1 MALYA
6 YNRTGAP
13 VVLAAG
19 SPVVTLSP
27 SQAPPQ
33 PGPAYN
39 VTSKLTPDLSVDPT
53 NGKLNGLVAGDYV
66 ALQAQVSAGQV
77 SYAWTSLP
85 EYRTPG
91 LYCASPIP
99 LQIFTNVNRPL
110 ASTVDMGT
118 MIFNSDDGAPNWSN
132 GTVWI
137 DSSGNET

>member
-6 YNRTGAP
+6 YNRTGSP
-13 VVLAAG
+13 VTLAAG
-19 SPVVTLSP
+19 SPTVVLSP
-27 SQAPPQ
+27 SMAPPQ

-53 NGKLNGLVAGDYV
+53 NGKASGLTLGNYA

-85 EYRTPG
+85 EYLTPG

-99 LQIFTNVNRPL
+99 LQIFSNTNRPL
-110 ASTVDMGT
+110 ASAVDMGT

-132 GTVWI
+132 GTNWI
-137 DSSGNET
+137 DSSGEET